1 MKIPRNIIP
10 LTFAFGMFWGSGAM
24 ADIKIGVTISA
35 TGSGA
40 AIGIPAKNTVA
51 LLPPTIAG
59 QPVQY
64 IVLDD
69 ASDATRAVSNAR
81 KLITVEHVDALIGS
95 SIGPTT
101 FPLVDIAAET
111 KTPLI
116 VMNPATGLVEPM
128 DEKRK
133 WVFKILPHD
142 TLLAKGIADHMAKNG
157 VKTVAFIGFNDA
169 FGENWYAAA
178 VKTLNERGI
187 KIIAKESFTRTDTSV
202 SGQILKIVAAKPD
215 AVWVGASGT
224 PAVLPQKA
232 LKERG
237 YKGQIYHTSG
247 VASMDFIRVGGK
259 FVEGAI
265 LPAGPII
272 AASELPD
279 SNPIKK
285 LALDYIQRYEALNK
299 IPYAA
304 FGPHLVDS
312 VHLISDAVPAALNV
326 AKPGTPEFRAA
337 LRDGL
342 ESAKSVVLINGIL
355 SMSPTNHSGYDDR
368 ARVMVRVENGA
379 IRLIR

>member
-133 WVFKILPHD
+133 WVF
-142 TLLAKGIADHMAKNG
+142 
-157 VKTVAFIGFNDA
+157 
-169 FGENWYAAA
+169 
-178 VKTLNERGI
+178 
-187 KIIAKESFTRTDTSV
+187 
-202 SGQILKIVAAKPD
+202 
-215 AVWVGASGT
+215 
-224 PAVLPQKA
+224 
-232 LKERG
+232 
-237 YKGQIYHTSG
+237 
-247 VASMDFIRVGGK
+247 
-259 FVEGAI
+259 
-265 LPAGPII
+265 
-272 AASELPD
+272 
-279 SNPIKK
+279 
-285 LALDYIQRYEALNK
+285 
-299 IPYAA
+299 
-304 FGPHLVDS
+304 
-312 VHLISDAVPAALNV
+312 
-326 AKPGTPEFRAA
+326 
-337 LRDGL
+337 
-342 ESAKSVVLINGIL
+342 
-355 SMSPTNHSGYDDR
+355 
-368 ARVMVRVENGA
+368 
-379 IRLIR
+379 